1 MRYTFMAVIVESAEG
16 GYIGYVE
23 ELPGAVVRGDTPED
37 ALTALRQ
44 EADVTLAMNRRLT
57 WEPFRDA
64 PEVKRA
70 RIEIG

>member
-1 MRYTFMAVIVESAEG
+1 MRYTFVAVIVESADG

-23 ELPGAVVRGDTPED
+23 ELPGAVARGTTAED
-37 ALTALRQ
+37 VLAALRQ
-44 EADVTLAMNRRLT
+44 EADVTLATNRRLT

-70 RIEIG
+70 QIKIG